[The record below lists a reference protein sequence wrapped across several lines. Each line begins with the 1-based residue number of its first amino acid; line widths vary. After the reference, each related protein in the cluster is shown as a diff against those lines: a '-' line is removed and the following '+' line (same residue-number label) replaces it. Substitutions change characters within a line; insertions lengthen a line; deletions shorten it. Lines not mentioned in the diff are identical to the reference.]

1 MTTIQAQVWK
11 GSRFS
16 IDREEGPGVVVFRLA
31 GPFTARDMYGTV
43 TPEALRGMFAA
54 LPRDGEP
61 GKQIF
66 DLSQVPY
73 MDSAGL
79 GMIASQL
86 ARCQAAGVRLV
97 LAGVSARVLELLRM
111 TKLDGLIPMAATL
124 DEAKAQ

>member
-1 MTTIQAQVWK
+1 
-11 GSRFS
+11 
-16 IDREEGPGVVVFRLA
+16 
-31 GPFTARDMYGTV
+31 MYGTV

-54 LPRDGEP
+54 MPPHPTDEEQSGSGQP

-66 DLSQVPY
+66 DLTQVPY

-79 GMIASQL
+79 GMLASQL